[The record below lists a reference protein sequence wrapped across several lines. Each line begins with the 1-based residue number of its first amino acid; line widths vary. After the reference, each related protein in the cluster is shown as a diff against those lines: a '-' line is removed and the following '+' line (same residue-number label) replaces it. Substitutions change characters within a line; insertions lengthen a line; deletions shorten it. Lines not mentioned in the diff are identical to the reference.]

1 MTRSNRIKKLILL
14 LGDITLFYAS
24 LFAAL
29 LARYASAPSL
39 KLWSLHMFPFSIIYI
54 LWIIVFYIVGLYDI
68 EKKIFAS
75 ASAAIK
81 AMAAGGIIAILFFY
95 LIPYFGIAPKTNLII
110 NIFIACFLIWI
121 WRKLFFEFLIRTAKI
136 KVFLLNGMEEMA
148 DFAEFISKRPH
159 LGYEIINDIS
169 GANIIVVSEQAKQ
182 KPEIIKSLY
191 LKIRSGENITI
202 LDFGKFYESIT
213 GKIPIF
219 LISKAW
225 FLENLMELNKQ
236 AFEKFKRIAD
246 IILAIIL
253 FMPFALIFP
262 FAAIAIKINSK
273 GPIIYKQK
281 RVGKNGKIFEI
292 IKFRSM
298 VADAEKNGAQW
309 AQKKDKR
316 VTLSGNILRKTRIDE
331 LPQIWNV
338 FKGDLS
344 FIGPRPERPEFVKE
358 LAEKIPHYSMRNL
371 VKPGL
376 SGWAQV
382 NFPYGASVED
392 AIEKLQ
398 YDLYYIKNR
407 SLALEISIALKTIM
421 TILSREGR

>member
-1 MTRSNRIKKLILL
+1 MPKSNLTKKLALL
-14 LGDITLFYAS
+14 LGDILLFYAS

-29 LARYASAPSL
+29 LARYASIPSL
-39 KLWSLHMFPFSIIYI
+39 KLWTPHFLPFSIIYI

-75 ASAAIK
+75 GSAVIK

-110 NIFIACFLIWI
+110 DIFIACFLIWL

-136 KVFLLNGMEEMA
+136 KIFLLDGMEEMT
-148 DFAEFISKRPH
+148 DFAEFINKRPH
-159 LGYEIINDIS
+159 LGYETVNEIFN
-169 GANIIVVSEQAKQ
+169 ANIIVVSEQAKQ

-191 LKIRSGENITI
+191 SKIRSGENITI
-202 LDFGKFYESIT
+202 LDFDKFYESVT
-213 GKIPIF
+213 GKIPVF

-253 FMPFALIFP
+253 SVPFIIIFP
-262 FAAIAIKINSK
+262 LAAIAIKINSK

-344 FIGPRPERPEFVKE
+344 FIGPRPERPEFVKK